1 MSRERQ
7 GWLLVAALLL
17 PLLWVKWT
25 TNAQMVDLGVDGS
38 YYMDVADHV
47 RQGLGLSTEVSLYH
61 QGMIGFPHP
70 TPVYPL
76 WPLLLGWVAR
86 FSSLDSAAV
95 WLPTFLYFVSLLIGY
110 HWAKSL
116 SDRPIFPGIWDLPHA
131 GHLVVIA
138 LGLNDLYF
146 EHSSKPYTEPMAFV
160 FLFVALIRFRGFF
173 GGPTLLRGLEAGFWL
188 ALLLLIR
195 SQMIVTAAGFFGAAG
210 LRLLF
215 PPTGEPRR
223 RALLGLSGAVA
234 GFGISLLPQIL
245 FLRSFIPNAG
255 FRDLLRFDAWQANP
269 RLPVLDLLVQTDGPW
284 GWVVD
289 RSQGFV
295 LAFGENTTYSYQIS
309 CSYYYLALPFL
320 AALLLVDSL
329 RAGLVTT
336 LTSLWTGLRR
346 EGFHYGWFLVL
357 FSVGWWLSL
366 HILHKAYFTEWNFGM
381 RHALPCLF
389 LFVGCTW
396 KLLTRSDGWRLIGL
410 FLLMTSIRQG
420 LNELPDTKEEQAR
433 DDRLWARA
441 KRLAKSLPPE
451 EIICTS
457 MPTRMGRARADGGVH
472 GIYPDATTVE
482 DLKVLFA
489 APDQGGLGCTLL
501 ALTGAD
507 TLPFQKEA
515 DFLATFAPTTE
526 LVEGWKLYRR
536 LEETP

>member
-7 GWLLVAALLL
+7 GWLLVAAMLL
-17 PLLWVKWT
+17 PLLWAKWT

-47 RQGLGLSTEVSLYH
+47 RQGLGLRTEVSLYH

-86 FSSLDSAAV
+86 YSSLDGAAI
-95 WLPTFLYFVSLLIGY
+95 WLPTTLYFLSLLLGY
-110 HWAKSL
+110 TWAKGL
-116 SDRPIFPGIWDLPHA
+116 SDRPIFPGIWELPHA
-131 GHLVVIA
+131 GHLLVLA

-160 FLFVALIRFRGFF
+160 FLFAAMIRFRGYF
-173 GGPTLLRGLEAGFWL
+173 GGPSLLRGLEAGVWL
-188 ALLLLIR
+188 AVLLLIR

-215 PPTGEPRR
+215 PANGEARS
-223 RALLGLSGAVA
+223 RAALGLGGGLLG
-234 GFGISLLPQIL
+234 FGLGLLPQIL
-245 FLRSFIPNAG
+245 FLRSFIPNAS

-269 RLPVLDLLVQTDGPW
+269 RLPILDLLVPTDGPW
-284 GWVVD
+284 GWIVD
-289 RSQGFV
+289 RSQGVV
-295 LAFGENTTYSYQIS
+295 LAFTETSPYSFQVS
-309 CSYYYLALPFL
+309 CSYYYLALP
-320 AALLLVDSL
+320 ALVVVLGVDSL
-329 RAGLVTT
+329 RAGLRRTVGD
-336 LTSLWTGLRR
+336 LWAGLRQS
-346 EGFHYGWFLVL
+346 GFDYAWFFVL

-389 LFVGCTW
+389 LFGFCTW
-396 KLLTRSDGWRLIGL
+396 KLLIRGDAWRLIGL
-410 FLLMTSIRQG
+410 FLLMTSVRQG
-420 LNELPDTKEEQAR
+420 LNELPDIKEEQGR
-433 DDRLWARA
+433 DDRLWGRA
-441 KRLAKSLPPE
+441 KRLAMVLPPE
-451 EIICTS
+451 EILCTS
-457 MPTRMGRARADGGVH
+457 MPTRMGRARTDGGVH
-472 GIYPDATTVE
+472 GIYPNATSLE

-515 DFLATFAPTTE
+515 DFLAAFAPTTE
-526 LVEGWKLYRR
+526 TVEGWKLYRR

>member
-1 MSRERQ
+1 MSRERH
-7 GWLLVAALLL
+7 GWLLVAAILL
-17 PLLWVKWT
+17 PLLWVKFS
-25 TNAQMVDLGVDGS
+25 TNALMVDLGVDGS

-47 RQGLGLSTEVSLYH
+47 RQGLGLRTEVSLYH
-61 QGMIGFPHP
+61 QGMIGFPYP

-86 FSSLDSAAV
+86 FSSLDGAAV
-95 WLPTFLYFVSLLIGY
+95 WLPTALYFLSLLLGY
-110 HWAKSL
+110 VWAKGL
-116 SDRPIFPGIWDLPHA
+116 SDRPIFPGIWELPHA
-131 GHLVVIA
+131 GHLVVVA
-138 LGLNDLYF
+138 LGLNDLYY

-160 FLFVALIRFRGFF
+160 VLFAALIRFRDYFQR
-173 GGPTLLRGLEAGFWL
+173 PSLLRGVEAGVWL
-188 ALLLLIR
+188 AVLLLIR

-215 PPTGEPRR
+215 PAPQEPRS
-223 RALLGLSGAVA
+223 RAALGLGGSLLGYGLG
-234 GFGISLLPQIL
+234 LLPQIL
-245 FLRSFIPNAG
+245 FLRSFIPHAG

-269 RLPVLDLLVQTDGPW
+269 RLPVLNLLVPTDGIW
-284 GWVVD
+284 GWIVD
-289 RSQGFV
+289 RSQGFL
-295 LAFGENTTYSYQIS
+295 LAFSENSSFSYQIS
-309 CSYYYLALPFL
+309 CSYYFLALPI
-320 AALLLVDSL
+320 LVLVLIGDSL
-329 RAGLVTT
+329 RTGLMAP
-336 LTSLWTGLRR
+336 LRALWDGLRR
-346 EGFHYGWFLVL
+346 EGFSYGWFFVL

-366 HILHKAYFTEWNFGM
+366 HVLHKAYFTEWNFGM

-389 LFVGCTW
+389 LFGFCTW
-396 KLLTRSDGWRLIGL
+396 KLLTRGDAWRLAGL

-441 KRLAKSLPPE
+441 KRLAAALPPE

-457 MPTRMGRARADGGVH
+457 MPTRMGRARTGGGVH
-472 GIYPDATTVE
+472 GIYPNATRLE

-515 DFLATFAPTTE
+515 DFLAAFAPTTE
-526 LVEGWKLYRR
+526 TVEGWKLYRR